1 MVRGI
6 AAVVPELFGLV
17 ENYPGSS
24 RRRRKVKYNMI
35 DFEIGELTTN
45 TASTLSAL
53 ICMTCPED

>member
-6 AAVVPELFGLV
+6 AAVVPEHGLV

-24 RRRRKVKYNMI
+24 RRRRKVKYNVI

-53 ICMTCPED
+53 ICITCPED

>member
-6 AAVVPELFGLV
+6 AAVVPELVGLV
-17 ENYPGSS
+17 ENYPSSS

-53 ICMTCPED
+53 ICITCPED